1 MAQKTSK
8 HKKPVTKHASHPGSF
23 KFRWKSGLLVI
34 LTVAV
39 IGIVVVRLSNA
50 SLPPEVLAERTEE
63 LLNDGR
69 YKVTVPSLGYEKIF
83 NQLEVARAQADPNYK
98 AQLQQQVLDDLERIY
113 AEKHP
118 TTTTTT
124 QPTPTTSTSTGTSG
138 TNTSGT
144 TDTTSTTP
152 TSTTNLP
159 ANEGGTISTTDPSL
173 ASVQSASV
181 DAQSPDKLTEQSGVI
196 AFTFDKSKAV
206 GAKTVKVFMDRK
218 MIQEISARQNTFNVD
233 TTRYPNGVHRIDVV
247 LTAENGK
254 ETVRFVYPFKIN
266 NTNSIFRRLSNTIT
280 YPWTLFFGQ

>member
-1 MAQKTSK
+1 
-8 HKKPVTKHASHPGSF
+8 
-23 KFRWKSGLLVI
+23 LLVV
-34 LTVAV
+34 LAVAV

-63 LLNDGR
+63 LLSDGR

-118 TTTTTT
+118 TTPNTTT
-124 QPTPTTSTSTGTSG
+124 PPTTNTGTTSQPSASG
-138 TNTSGT
+138 ST
-144 TDTTSTTP
+144 TDTASSTP

-159 ANEGGTISTTDPSL
+159 ASEGGTISTTDPSL

-206 GAKTVKVFMDRK
+206 GAKTVKVFIDRK
-218 MIQEISARQNTFNVD
+218 MVQEFSARQNTFNID

-247 LTAENGK
+247 LSAENGN

>member
-1 MAQKTSK
+1 MAQKSSK
-8 HKKPVTKHASHPGSF
+8 HKKPVTKHTSHPGSF

-34 LTVAV
+34 LAVAV

-63 LLNDGR
+63 LLSDGR

-118 TTTTTT
+118 ATTTTTT
-124 QPTPTTSTSTGTSG
+124 PPTTNTGTTSQPGTSG
-138 TNTSGT
+138 ST
-144 TDTTSTTP
+144 TDAASSTP

-159 ANEGGTISTTDPSL
+159 ASEGGTISTTDPSL

-206 GAKTVKVFMDRK
+206 GAKTVKVFIDRK
-218 MIQEISARQNTFNVD
+218 MVQEFSARQNNFNID

-247 LTAENGK
+247 LSAENGN

>member
-1 MAQKTSK
+1 MAPKPSK
-8 HKKPVTKHASHPGSF
+8 HKKPVTKHVSHPGSF
-23 KFRWKSGLLVI
+23 KFRWKSGLLVV
-34 LTVAV
+34 LAVAV

-63 LLNDGR
+63 LLSDGR

-118 TTTTTT
+118 ATTTT
-124 QPTPTTSTSTGTSG
+124 PTTPPTASTGSSQSSASGGTS
-138 TNTSGT
+138 
-144 TDTTSTTP
+144 DTASSTP

-159 ANEGGTISTTDPSL
+159 ASEGGTISTTDPSL

-196 AFTFDKSKAV
+196 AFTFDRSKAV

-218 MIQEISARQNTFNVD
+218 LVQEFSARQNTFNVD

-247 LTAENGK
+247 LSAENGN